1 MDTSLLKNLCE
12 AVGVGHLT
20 EASDIAEKELAK
32 YCCTER
38 FGQTGVIGL
47 MNNGK
52 EKTIMLEAHIDQVGF
67 TVTTVFPDGFLKVAP
82 VGGNDGRILPATP
95 IRIHSDKGEYP
106 TVFASTPPHLSDG
119 KNDAKSCDELL
130 LDSMLGQEACSLISA
145 GDMATYKSDFTPLA
159 ENRVSACALDDRA
172 GVFCLLEVAKRLYD
186 KDLDVNVVF
195 CLAEQ
200 EELGLR
206 GSRCAAYKY
215 FCDEAVVVDVSFG
228 DAPDISPDKAKKLGV
243 GALIGL
249 SPILSKKVSDKLIS
263 CAKEKDISFD
273 YEVMGGATGTD
284 ADVIS
289 VTASGIP
296 CGLLS
301 IPLRNMHTPVE
312 VADLNDIE
320 SVCDILEEYV
330 LSGGAV

>member
-1 MDTSLLKNLCE
+1 MDTSLLKDLCE
-12 AVGVGHLT
+12 AACIGHIAD
-20 EASDIAEKELAK
+20 ASDIAEKELAK
-32 YCCTER
+32 HCPTER
-38 FGQTGVIGL
+38 FGQTGVIGI
-47 MNNGK
+47 MNGGK
-52 EKTIMLEAHIDQVGF
+52 EKTIMLEAHLDQVGF
-67 TVTTVFPDGFLKVAP
+67 TVTTVFSDGFLKVAP
-82 VGGNDGRILPATP
+82 VGGNDVRILPATP
-95 IRIHSDKGEYP
+95 IRIHSDKGEFP
-106 TVFASTPPHLSDG
+106 AVFASTPPHLSDG

-130 LDSMLGQEACSLISA
+130 LDSMLGEDAVSIISA
-145 GDMATYKSDFTPLA
+145 GDMATYQSDFVPLA
-159 ENRVSACALDDRA
+159 SKKVCAAALDNRA
-172 GVFCLLEVAKRLYD
+172 GVFCLLEVAKRLAG
-186 KDLDVNVVF
+186 KKLDVNVVF

-243 GALIGL
+243 GALVGL
-249 SPILSKKVSDKLIS
+249 SPILSKKVSNKLID
-263 CAKEKDISFD
+263 CAKKNEFSFD

-296 CGLLS
+296 TGLLS
-301 IPLRNMHTPVE
+301 IPLRNMHTPCE

-320 SVCDILEEYV
+320 SVCNILEAFI
-330 LSGGAV
+330 LAGGAV